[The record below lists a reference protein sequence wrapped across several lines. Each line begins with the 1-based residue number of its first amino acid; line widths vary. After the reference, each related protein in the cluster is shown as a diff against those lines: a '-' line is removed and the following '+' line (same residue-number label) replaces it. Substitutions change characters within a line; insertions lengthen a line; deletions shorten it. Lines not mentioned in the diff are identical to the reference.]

1 MWLYKKRYEAS
12 GLLGLVDGRALFDT
26 RAKRLMDDDPLLVGI
41 KTVLNRFRDDSAMT
55 RKTILIKVKDQIKRE
70 YGGKVK
76 IPSDSTM
83 YRYIVAMQRELG
95 LHGSPRQ
102 NQKRELAPKK
112 VFGQFRATRPGQC
125 VIIDATTLDVFALD
139 IRQVNKN
146 DPKSAWTRLE
156 LVLAIDV
163 YSRSIVGWRFVPVGA
178 KAIDAAFMLYD
189 ILHPKLMLPDW
200 ADITKWN
207 YFGVPDEIWFA
218 AYFDDPDEATKIV
231 TGKKKIARIPFV
243 APTSVVI
250 DNGRVFLSTT
260 LRSVCAK
267 LGIQVQLAR
276 RHRATDKS
284 PIERMFRYVK
294 EHFSEFLKGYKG
306 GDVPSRGLNSE
317 GKAFY
322 FIDEIDALFSEWVAT
337 DYQNHIPDNLSI
349 PGVPNFRISPN
360 DKYAEGLAKAG
371 FLPIPSLTYFDCLV
385 TEYRKVTVNG
395 IQYNYLYYDSYDI
408 HPFKDVPSTITS
420 GEKKG
425 LYPIKVDPRD
435 LSKIYFWDATDDCWI
450 IVPWRGSTIFPHPF
464 AEISLDFA
472 KALVIERLHYTK
484 PTQED
489 YARALEEMYA
499 RWDDNQFANTRERR
513 AFGRSKSLT
522 AEAVKDQTSKSR
534 AKIKEPPLVEEF
546 IEEPEVMPKSLRTR
560 VERFEQSRSPYEFRS
575 DHEEDQI
582 VIEDET

>member
-1 MWLYKKRYEAS
+1 MNKFNLKIGVVYEWNGGHIKIMRFVNNTVIVQRENGDLQTIVIGELVQGNPLPIEQKEQLNRTPEPLFEKIVKPEAMQAALELQHHMDMVIYGLTTDDPKVTIDERYDVSITTLTMRVKAKAEELGWQLRVMWLYKNRYQTS
-12 GLLGLVDGRALFDT
+12 GLLGLVDGRALFDI

-41 KTVLNRFRDDSAMT
+41 KTVLNRFRDDSALT
-55 RKTILIKVKDQIKRE
+55 RKTILIKAKDQIKRE
-70 YGGKVK
+70 HGGKVK

-83 YRYIVAMQRELG
+83 YRYIVAIQRELG
-95 LHGSPRQ
+95 LYGTPRQ
-102 NQKRELAPKK
+102 IQKRELTPKK
-112 VFGQFRATRPGQC
+112 VFGQFRSTRPGQC
-125 VIIDATTLDVFALD
+125 VIIDASTLDVFALD
-139 IRQVNKN
+139 IRQVNKT
-146 DPKSAWTRLE
+146 DPKSAWTRLD

-163 YSRSIVGWRFVPVGA
+163 YSRSIVGWRFVPVSA

-260 LRSVCAK
+260 LRSVCAQ

-276 RHRATDKS
+276 RNRATDKS

-306 GDVPSRGLNSE
+306 GDIPSRGLNSE

-322 FIDEIDALFSEWVAT
+322 FINEIDALFSEWVAT

-371 FLPIPSLTYFDCLV
+371 FLPIPSLSYFDCLV
-385 TEYRKVTVNG
+385 TEYRTVTVNG
-395 IQYNYLYYDSYDI
+395 IQYNYL
-408 HPFKDVPSTITS
+408 
-420 GEKKG
+420 
-425 LYPIKVDPRD
+425 
-435 LSKIYFWDATDDCWI
+435 
-450 IVPWRGSTIFPHPF
+450 
-464 AEISLDFA
+464 
-472 KALVIERLHYTK
+472 
-484 PTQED
+484 
-489 YARALEEMYA
+489 
-499 RWDDNQFANTRERR
+499 
-513 AFGRSKSLT
+513 
-522 AEAVKDQTSKSR
+522 
-534 AKIKEPPLVEEF
+534 
-546 IEEPEVMPKSLRTR
+546 
-560 VERFEQSRSPYEFRS
+560 
-575 DHEEDQI
+575 
-582 VIEDET
+582 